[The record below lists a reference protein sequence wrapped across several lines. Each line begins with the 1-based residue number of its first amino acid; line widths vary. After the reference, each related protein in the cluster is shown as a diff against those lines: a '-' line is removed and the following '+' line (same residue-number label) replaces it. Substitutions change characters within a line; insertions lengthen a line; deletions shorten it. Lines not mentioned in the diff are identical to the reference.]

1 MTSLPANMSIISLRS
16 FGGALMDLALSCF
29 TEMKWYQPDFNGKQ
43 AHFPLILYFTFDV
56 YPHHSINQIQVTV
69 NPCPEPSLKRWGSA
83 IMPSLWKC
91 NSLSHS
97 WVDNST
103 QPHTNTFF
111 TFFCHHIWYTFH
123 VWSSPSSSNTA
134 SISTCAKPFP
144 FNISAQ
150 HNGQIAISK
159 WPLSLQFPTPPLPST
174 YHIDEN

>member
-1 MTSLPANMSIISLRS
+1 MS
-16 FGGALMDLALSCF
+16 
-29 TEMKWYQPDFNGKQ
+29 W
-43 AHFPLILYFTFDV
+43 TF
-56 YPHHSINQIQVTV
+56 
-69 NPCPEPSLKRWGSA
+69 LKRWGSA

-159 WPLSLQFPTPPLPST
+159 WPLSLQSPPPPPPLYLSHWWELDATPAAVAVSSL
-174 YHIDEN
+174 IDVWYSEVVISAGWTRGCHLLWLL